1 METIIVHPKNNE
13 EQKVIKAFL
22 EALKIKFENGIT
34 KSEDTCDY
42 NPEFVASIERSIQ
55 DAKEGKFIR
64 VELDDIWT

>member
-1 METIIVHPKNNE
+1 M
-13 EQKVIKAFL
+13 IKDFL
-22 EALKIKFENGIT
+22 KALKIKFKNDKT

-64 VELDDIWT
+64 VKLDDIWK